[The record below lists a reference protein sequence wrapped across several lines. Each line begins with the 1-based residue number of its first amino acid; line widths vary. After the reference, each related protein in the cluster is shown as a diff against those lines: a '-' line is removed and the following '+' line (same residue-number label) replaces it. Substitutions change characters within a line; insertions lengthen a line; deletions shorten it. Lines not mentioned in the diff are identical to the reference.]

1 MKISEFRKLI
11 REEVKKTI
19 KEATTYP
26 IGIEEIR
33 VDDGYL
39 TIIIG
44 NSSADLIGYRPTSD
58 QLSKLEA
65 IMKGIDDS
73 AKRVPGPKGV
83 QFTEG
88 QIRYRLMRGASIYP
102 DRLLKAMKQVNSLNM
117 THSY

>member
-1 MKISEFRKLI
+1 MKISEFKKLI
-11 REEVKKTI
+11 REEVRKTI

-44 NSSADLIGYRPTSD
+44 NSSADLIGYKPTSD

-65 IMKGIDDS
+65 IMKGIDVS

-88 QIRYRLMRGASIYP
+88 EIRYQFTDSIYSG
-102 DRLLKAMKQVNSLNM
+102 RLLKAIDQVKSLNM